1 MDLGL
6 DDRVALVTGATRG
19 IGRAIAEALAAE
31 GARVAVAA
39 RSDAAV
45 AAVADALGGRGYVFD
60 SADLDAVDPL
70 VDAVQADLGPI
81 DVYVVNTG
89 GPPRA
94 DDPLAPDVEEWE
106 SAHRTLVVSPMLIM
120 RRVVPGMRERG
131 FGRVVA
137 VSSSAAR
144 EPLPG
149 LQLSN
154 VNRPGLLA
162 GMKLLAREYAADG
175 VTFNAVLPG
184 RIATDRIASGYG
196 SMEAAQA
203 AARAEVPAGRLGTPQ
218 EIADAAVFLC
228 SARASYV
235 TGQSLVVDGGLTRS
249 W

>member
-6 DDRVALVTGATRG
+6 EGRVALVTGATRG

-39 RSDAAV
+39 RTADAV
-45 AAVADALGGRGYVFD
+45 ATVASTIGGSGYVFD
-60 SADLDAVDPL
+60 SDDLDAIDPL

-89 GPPRA
+89 GPPLF
-94 DDPLAPDVEEWE
+94 DDPLGPSAAEWE
-106 SAHRTLVVSPMLIM
+106 AAYRTLVVSPMLLM

-137 VSSSAAR
+137 VSSLVAR
-144 EPLPG
+144 EPLPR

-162 GMKLLAREYAADG
+162 GMKQLAREYAADG

-196 SMEAAQA
+196 GMDAAQA
-203 AARAEVPAGRLGTPQ
+203 AAAEDVPAGRLGTPA
-218 EIADAAVFLC
+218 EIAAAAAFLC
-228 SARASYV
+228 SAAASYI
-235 TGQSLVVDGGLTRS
+235 TGQSLLVDGGLTQS